1 MRTVLLVSFA
11 LLPGAL
17 AGCRATTPAAA
28 VQEGT
33 ITLRIVGMT
42 CGVNCPPRVQAA
54 LESVPGVEQAE
65 VDYDTR
71 TATVHCS
78 VGCDRGALVAALQKQ
93 GFGAAAQ

>member
-1 MRTVLLVSFA
+1 MRTVLLVLSA

-17 AGCRATTPAAA
+17 AGCRATPAAA

-33 ITLRIVGMT
+33 ISLRIVGMT

-78 VGCDRGALVAALQKQ
+78 GGCDRAALVAALQKQ